1 MQKQDYET
9 LVWSLQNEAQDAPG
23 MFRVK
28 ALLIGSFVHLIL
40 FALLA
45 VLLIGVYD
53 MLFVAKGDGIVNW
66 IIRFL
71 FIVWVVAATP
81 IVLLALSFVIFPAR
95 IPQGRELTGTEAPQ
109 LFRMLAALH
118 ERLQGAP
125 IHHVLITKEFEASI
139 VQCARFG
146 LLGGYRNYLVLGL
159 PLLNALS
166 AEELLAVVA
175 HEYSHLS
182 GKHNKVDRW
191 VYRLRP
197 TFGAWFER
205 ISARRDSNAVN
216 RFIADQMERYA
227 PYYNAYTQIL
237 ARQHE
242 YQADTVSRELAGAE
256 TSAAALI
263 RMSLLANWVHGIF
276 WPKLQAQSTQHETP
290 PFMPYAAMRKLL
302 MMTTDEWATKERL
315 NAVWKAEADVYDTHP
330 SLSERVTA
338 LGQSAAIPAMPK
350 QCAAEALLGKIG
362 AVLVHEFDTHWWDG
376 EKDKWQR
383 YFRRYT
389 HANTRIGDLEKQPV
403 ATLNVPEAQELALLL
418 AEFRSLAAAKP
429 VLEDLLAR
437 AGGRHPK
444 PVFYYGCVLLEEGNA
459 KGLDHLE
466 EAYRLSPSMIEDC
479 SRTGFEWLSKKQ
491 NVEAAEGWVTRL
503 RAIKVAS
510 AA

>member
-23 MFRVK
+23 MFRIK

-66 IIRFL
+66 IVRFL
-71 FIVWVVAATP
+71 FVIWVLVAAP
-81 IVLLALSFVIFPAR
+81 VVLWALRIVIFPANL
-95 IPQGRELTGTEAPQ
+95 PQGRELTGTEAPQ

-166 AEELLAVVA
+166 AEELLAVIA

-182 GKHNKVDRW
+182 GKNNKVDRW

-197 TFGAWFER
+197 TFSAWFER
-205 ISARRDSNAVN
+205 ISARRESNAVN
-216 RFIADQMERYA
+216 RFIADQVERYA

-242 YQADTVSRELAGAE
+242 YEADQVSRELAGAE
-256 TSAAALI
+256 TTAAALM
-263 RMSLLANWVHGIF
+263 RMSLLSNWVHG
-276 WPKLQAQSTQHETP
+276 
-290 PFMPYAAMRKLL
+290 
-302 MMTTDEWATKERL
+302 
-315 NAVWKAEADVYDTHP
+315 
-330 SLSERVTA
+330 
-338 LGQSAAIPAMPK
+338 
-350 QCAAEALLGKIG
+350 
-362 AVLVHEFDTHWWDG
+362 
-376 EKDKWQR
+376 
-383 YFRRYT
+383 
-389 HANTRIGDLEKQPV
+389 
-403 ATLNVPEAQELALLL
+403 
-418 AEFRSLAAAKP
+418 
-429 VLEDLLAR
+429 
-437 AGGRHPK
+437 
-444 PVFYYGCVLLEEGNA
+444 
-459 KGLDHLE
+459 
-466 EAYRLSPSMIEDC
+466 
-479 SRTGFEWLSKKQ
+479 
-491 NVEAAEGWVTRL
+491 
-503 RAIKVAS
+503 
-510 AA
+510 